1 MKILCI
7 NCNQRLEIP
16 EELAGQTIECP
27 ACNAR
32 LDVPSPESSPPSSPQ
47 VLNNLTA
54 NSKINYSLNVFN
66 VALICIT
73 TVLIYFTYVF
83 SRECESQRDLIQ
95 NALPK
100 HNELETE
107 YANLDSVR
115 EQLWK
120 ESEK

>member
-27 ACNAR
+27 ACNAN
-32 LDVPSPESSPPSSPQ
+32 LAVPSPESPPPSSPQ

-73 TVLIYFTYVF
+73 AVFIYFTYVF
-83 SRECESQRDLIQ
+83 SRECESQQDLIQ
-95 NALPK
+95 NASPK

-107 YANLDSVR
+107 HANLDSVL

-120 ESEK
+120 ESQK